1 MRRIL
6 VVEDD
11 PDAAQLVRAY
21 LERDGYVV
29 SHARDGSTGLRS
41 ALAEPPAL
49 IVLDWMLPGLDGPGF
64 LTRLRRELHT
74 PVIMLTARSEEGD
87 RIVGLELGA
96 DDYVTKPF
104 SPRELVARIRAVLRR
119 TASDRPDSP
128 HDRPVEYRGLRVNP
142 IRREVTFRDQEVTV
156 TTLEFDLLQTLVGS
170 PGRVF
175 TRDDL
180 LNRVWERDFTGV
192 DRVVDVHISNLRQKL
207 AAVGAA
213 DMLVTIRKVGYKLA

>member
-119 TASDRPDSP
+119 TSSDRQEYP
-128 HDRPVEYRGLRVNP
+128 HDEPVEYRGLRIDP
-142 IRREVTFRDQEVTV
+142 ARREVTYGNREVAV
-156 TTLEFDLLQTLVGS
+156 TTLEFDLLRTLAFA

-175 TRDDL
+175 SRDDL
-180 LNRVWERDFTGV
+180 LNRVWDPDFTGV
-192 DRVVDVHISNLRQKL
+192 DRVVDVHVSNLRQKL

-213 DMLVTIRKVGYKLA
+213 DMLVTVRRVGYKLA

>member
-1 MRRIL
+1 MSRIL

-11 PDAAQLVRAY
+11 SDTAQLVRAY
-21 LERDGYVV
+21 LERHGYAVT
-29 SHARDGSTGLRS
+29 HARDGNTGLAS
-41 ALAEPPAL
+41 ALEEPPAL
-49 IVLDWMLPGLDGPGF
+49 IVLDWMLPGRDGPGF
-64 LTRLRRELHT
+64 LTRLRRERHT

-119 TASDRPDSP
+119 TASDRQEYP
-128 HDRPVEYRGLRVNP
+128 HDEPVEYSGLRIDP
-142 IRREVTFRDQEVTV
+142 ARREVTYGNREVAV

-180 LNRVWERDFTGV
+180 LNRFWGPDFNGV
-192 DRVVDVHISNLRQKL
+192 
-207 AAVGAA
+207 G
-213 DMLVTIRKVGYKLA
+213 GGGG